1 MEDECYRQQMQ
12 RHQGGGAPGTSEAQQ
27 RQCGW
32 RISEGGLQA
41 VRSESGRQ
49 IRKTYKVMV
58 KDSGFYCK
66 WDLIIA
72 GM

>member
-1 MEDECYRQQMQ
+1 MQ
-12 RHQGGGAPGTSEAQQ
+12 RHQGGGVRGISEAQQ
-27 RQCGW
+27 RQCGC

-41 VRSESGRQ
+41 VRSQSGRQ
-49 IRKTYKVMV
+49 ICKTHKFMV

-66 WDLIIA
+66 WDVITA

>member
-1 MEDECYRQQMQ
+1 MQ
-12 RHQGGGAPGTSEAQQ
+12 RPMGGRVPGITEAQQ

-32 RISEGGLQA
+32 RISEGGSQA
-41 VRSESGRQ
+41 VRSELGRQ
-49 IRKTYKVMV
+49 IRKTSKVTV

-66 WDLIIA
+66 WDLVIA